1 MGPHPVGAVPAA
13 DADAELRVLLSHYP
27 RLAAAGYHLVL
38 AGHMHA
44 GQIVLPFPGGKIRF
58 AHPRAKL
65 VRGVVPARGSRAPR
79 VTGPRHDVST
89 PPLLRPAR
97 GDRAGSKIG
106 GVTEGHSVISP
117 DVLATYA
124 ADAAREV
131 EGVRELA
138 GKGVKVARDE
148 GQVAVEVHLVLAWG
162 AHAGE
167 VGARVQAKV
176 ADCLAR
182 MADVRPQ
189 TIDVIVDEWHSAS
202 SG

>member
-1 MGPHPVGAVPAA
+1 M
-13 DADAELRVLLSHYP
+13 
-27 RLAAAGYHLVL
+27 
-38 AGHMHA
+38 
-44 GQIVLPFPGGKIRF
+44 
-58 AHPRAKL
+58 
-65 VRGVVPARGSRAPR
+65 
-79 VTGPRHDVST
+79 
-89 PPLLRPAR
+89 
-97 GDRAGSKIG
+97 
-106 GVTEGHSVISP
+106 EGHSFISP

-131 EGVRELA
+131 EGV
-138 GKGVKVARDE
+138 KIARAE
-148 GQVAVEVHLVLAWG
+148 NQVAVELHLVLAWG

-167 VGARVQAKV
+167 VGSRVQANV